1 MIGVGSI
8 GAGSIG
14 AGSIGAGA
22 PAELLAHP
30 AVQGVPVVVE
40 TPSED
45 GGHAHDIALPSAL
58 RDGVAAGQLA
68 GVG

>member
-1 MIGVGSI
+1 MT

-14 AGSIGAGA
+14 GAA
-22 PAELLAHP
+22 FAELLAHT
-30 AVQGVPVVVE
+30 AVQGVPVVVQ
-40 TPSED
+40 TPGED
-45 GGHAHDIALPSAL
+45 GGHARDIALTSAL